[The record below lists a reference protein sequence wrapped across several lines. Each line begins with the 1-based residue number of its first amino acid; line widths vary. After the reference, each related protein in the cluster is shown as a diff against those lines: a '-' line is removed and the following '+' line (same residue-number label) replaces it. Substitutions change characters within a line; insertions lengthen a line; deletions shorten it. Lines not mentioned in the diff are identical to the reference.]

1 MPEKTPL
8 RKRNRIQIITLHG
21 GGYRVMH
28 RQLEKAAERYDFSQ
42 EENVARFTRL
52 LRKYKV
58 EELLEAAGAVPGDTV
73 SIGYKDF
80 DFYPDYYPDELPDDE
95 PDELI
100 ESEAEELSE
109 DGTPLPDTDDDEE
122 ISEGGALKE
131 DENK

>member
-1 MPEKTPL
+1 M
-8 RKRNRIQIITLHG
+8 
-21 GGYRVMH
+21 
-28 RQLEKAAERYDFSQ
+28 
-42 EENVARFTRL
+42 
-52 LRKYKV
+52 
-58 EELLEAAGAVPGDTV
+58 PGDTV

-122 ISEGGALKE
+122 ASESGALEE